1 MGSRLRGNDV
11 LRVRYNRFNRFFER
25 TTMTTALP
33 RDLSCPRIA
42 PRKDGSLSLS
52 RIVAGM
58 WRMTEWDMT
67 VEARIA
73 FIEQCIALGVTSFDH
88 ADIYGNYGVEG
99 LFGDALRAQPSLR
112 DRIELVSKCGIKLLS
127 SKRPDHTIQH
137 YDTTREHIVA
147 SAEESLRQLHTDR
160 LDLLLIHR
168 PDPLM
173 DFDEIAEAFTQLKRA
188 GKVLHF
194 GVSNFSRHQ
203 FESLDRRIALATNQV
218 EFSPLHV
225 APMFDET
232 FDGLQ
237 DRGVAPMIWSPLAGG
252 RLFSAHDA
260 NAETLRL
267 VIKDIADR
275 LHQPFASV
283 VFAWIMQLPS
293 RPIPLTGSGRI
304 EAIGVAVAG
313 TTFRLP
319 RADWFAILRAAR
331 GHEVA

>member
-1 MGSRLRGNDV
+1 
-11 LRVRYNRFNRFFER
+11 
-25 TTMTTALP
+25 MTHALP
-33 RDLSCPRIA
+33 SDLSCPRIA
-42 PRKDGSLSLS
+42 TRPGGLELS
-52 RIVAGM
+52 RVVAGM
-58 WRMTEWDMT
+58 WRMVEWNMT
-67 VEARIA
+67 VEQRVG
-73 FIEQCIALGVTSFDH
+73 FIEQCIDLGVTSFDH

-99 LFGDALRAQPSLR
+99 LFGEALRAQPSLR
-112 DRIELVSKCGIKLLS
+112 ARMQLVSKCGIKLLS
-127 SKRPDHTIQH
+127 NKRPQHGIQH
-137 YDTTREHIVA
+137 YDTGAAHIVA
-147 SAEESLRQLHTDR
+147 SAEESLRQLHTDH

-173 DFDEIAEAFTQLKRA
+173 DFDEIAEAFTRLKEA

-203 FESLDRRIALATNQV
+203 FEVLNRRIALATNQV

-237 DRGVAPMIWSPLAGG
+237 DLGVAPMIWSPLAGG
-252 RLFSAHDA
+252 RLFTANDA
-260 NAETLRL
+260 NAEQLRL

-293 RPIPLTGSGRI
+293 KPIPLTGSGRI
-304 EAIGVAVAG
+304 EAIKVAVAG
-313 TTFRLP
+313 AGFQLP
-319 RADWFAILRAAR
+319 RHDWFAILRAAR

>member
-1 MGSRLRGNDV
+1 
-11 LRVRYNRFNRFFER
+11 
-25 TTMTTALP
+25 MTHALP
-33 RDLSCPRIA
+33 RDLHCPRIA
-42 PRKDGSLSLS
+42 TRANGLELS

-58 WRMTEWDMT
+58 WRMVEWNMT
-67 VEARIA
+67 VEQRVTL
-73 FIEQCIALGVTSFDH
+73 IEQCIAMGVTSFDH

-99 LFGDALRAQPSLR
+99 LFGEALRAQPSLR
-112 DRIELVSKCGIKLLS
+112 DRIQLVSKCGIKLLS
-127 SKRPDHTIQH
+127 NKRPEHAIQH
-137 YDTTREHIVA
+137 YDTTAGHIVA

-173 DFDEIAEAFTQLKRA
+173 DFDEIAEAFTRLKQA
-188 GKVLHF
+188 GKVLHV

-203 FESLDRRIALATNQV
+203 FEVLNRRVELATNQV

-237 DRGVAPMIWSPLAGG
+237 DLGVNPMIWSPLAGG
-252 RLFSAHDA
+252 RLFTSNDA
-260 NAETLRL
+260 NAENLRL
-267 VIKDIADR
+267 VVKEIADR

-283 VFAWIMQLPS
+283 IFAWIMQLPS
-293 RPIPLTGSGRI
+293 KPIPLTGSGRI
-304 EAIGVAVAG
+304 EAIAVAVAG
-313 TTFRLP
+313 TGFKLSRS
-319 RADWFAILRAAR
+319 DWFAILRAAR

>member
-1 MGSRLRGNDV
+1 
-11 LRVRYNRFNRFFER
+11 
-25 TTMTTALP
+25 MTHPLP
-33 RDLSCPRIA
+33 ANLSCPRITT
-42 PRKDGSLSLS
+42 RKEGGLALS

-58 WRMTEWDMT
+58 WRMVEWNMT
-67 VEARIA
+67 VEQRVA

-99 LFGDALRAQPSLR
+99 LFGEALRAQPSLR
-112 DRIELVSKCGIKLLS
+112 DRIEIVSKCGIKLLS
-127 SKRPDHTIQH
+127 NKRPDHAIQH
-137 YDTTREHIVA
+137 YDTTRAHIVA

-173 DFDEIAEAFTQLKRA
+173 DFDEIAEAFAHLQQS
-188 GKVLHF
+188 GKVRHV

-203 FESLDRRIALATNQV
+203 FESLNRRIALATNQV

-237 DRGVAPMIWSPLAGG
+237 DLGIAPMIWSPLAGG
-252 RLFSAHDA
+252 RLFSASDA
-260 NAETLRL
+260 NVERLRL
-267 VIKDIADR
+267 VIKEIADR
-275 LHQPFASV
+275 LQKPFASV

-293 RPIPLTGSGRI
+293 RPLPLTGSGRI
-304 EAIGVAVAG
+304 EAIAVAVAG
-313 TTFRLP
+313 TTFQLSRT
-319 RADWFAILRAAR
+319 DWFAILRAAR

>member
-1 MGSRLRGNDV
+1 
-11 LRVRYNRFNRFFER
+11 
-25 TTMTTALP
+25 MTHALP
-33 RDLSCPRIA
+33 SDLSCPRIA
-42 PRKDGSLSLS
+42 TRPGGLELS
-52 RIVAGM
+52 RVVAGM
-58 WRMTEWDMT
+58 WRMVEWNMT
-67 VEARIA
+67 VEQRVG
-73 FIEQCIALGVTSFDH
+73 FIEQCIDLGVTSFDH

-99 LFGDALRAQPSLR
+99 LFGEALRAQPSLR
-112 DRIELVSKCGIKLLS
+112 ARMQLVSKCGIKLLS
-127 SKRPDHTIQH
+127 NKRPQHGIQH
-137 YDTTREHIVA
+137 YDTGAAHIIA
-147 SAEESLRQLHTDR
+147 SAEESLRQLHTDH

-173 DFDEIAEAFTQLKRA
+173 DFDEIADAFTRLKEA

-203 FESLDRRIALATNQV
+203 FEVLNRRIALATNQV

-237 DRGVAPMIWSPLAGG
+237 DLGVAPMIWSPLAGG
-252 RLFSAHDA
+252 RLFTANDA
-260 NAETLRL
+260 NAEHLRL

-293 RPIPLTGSGRI
+293 KPIPLTGSGRI
-304 EAIGVAVAG
+304 EAIKVAAAG
-313 TTFRLP
+313 AGFQLSRH
-319 RADWFAILRAAR
+319 DWFAILRAAR